1 MADFFKDGQLDYIQR
16 LNQMYT
22 AFAAGPYNALPLTGG
37 DLTGPVTSSSLITAT
52 SLIAGTQAGAASA
65 SALIRPN
72 NGTGGQLDVFY
83 PTATFGVASVPGLSN
98 SGRFLWSTRS
108 ATGANATGFAMMLEA
123 QDAGTGVKSG
133 ALLSISGLG
142 DVVAGRRMT
151 ASRLTIGPIAAT
163 GNENSISGIAQAQG
177 EVNLRVP
184 GSATFFVTVGASGS
198 ATACAM
204 NVGRDTNTGRG
215 INIGG
220 TVNASGAD
228 YAEYLVKA
236 PLCGTIAPGQIVG
249 IDAEGKLTDKW
260 DRAITF
266 VSKSTNPCMVGGD
279 TWAQELGARP
289 SAPVRVMPVT
299 EQELVSPAVPENEAS
314 GTPAVAAVYR
324 SIVVLP
330 GDTDAAWAA
339 KEAAHSAAVQAFD
352 AALEALRQKVDRIAF
367 AGQVPFNV
375 LGATPGQYIVPVQDG
390 DGIAGMAMD
399 EDDMTLKQYMRSIGQ
414 VISIEEDGRARIIV
428 KVA

>member
-1 MADFFKDGQLDYIQR
+1 MADFFKDGQIDYIQR

-151 ASRLTIGPIAAT
+151 ASRLAIGPIPAT

-184 GSATFFVTVGASGS
+184 GSASFFVTAGVSGS
-198 ATACAM
+198 AVACAM

-215 INIGG
+215 INVGG
-220 TVNASGAD
+220 TVNAGGAD
-228 YAEYLVKA
+228 YAEYLIKA
-236 PLCGTIAPGQIVG
+236 LQCRNIAPGEIVG
-249 IDAEGKLTDKW
+249 INAEGKLTDKW

-266 VSKSTNPCMVGGD
+266 VIKSTNPCMVGGD
-279 TWAQELGARP
+279 TWAQELGDRP
-289 SAPVRVMPVT
+289 SAPVRVMPD
-299 EQELVSPAVPENEAS
+299 
-314 GTPAVAAVYR
+314 
-324 SIVVLP
+324 
-330 GDTDAAWAA
+330 DTDEAWAA
-339 KEAAHSAAVQAFD
+339 KEAAYAAAVQVFD
-352 AALEALRQKVDRIAF
+352 TDLEALRHEVDRIAF
-367 AGQVPFNV
+367 AGQVPVNV
-375 LGATPGQYIVPVQDG
+375 LGATPGQYIVPVQDSE
-390 DGIAGMAMD
+390 GIAGTAMN
-399 EDDMTLKQYMRSIGQ
+399 EDDMTMKQYMRALGK
-414 VISIEEDGRARIIV
+414 VIAIEEDGRARIIV